1 MKAANGCYRWPF
13 KLDQVASLRPNVIV
27 VFGCNCHRFPDADVH
42 FIRGVAAVGVSQ
54 MAERESRR
62 ICYTRAIAALSDV
75 DRSMISGTLVP
86 LYTKTCGPGCNFLNP
101 DSFALGER
109 KGSSI
114 MLEPTA
120 IVEMSY
126 KRRVHRAALW

>member
-42 FIRGVAAVGVSQ
+42 FIH
-54 MAERESRR
+54 
-62 ICYTRAIAALSDV
+62 V